1 MKWVCTNLHCNDL
14 QKYPLR
20 AAPMRAGCVAVITG
34 AQDGRQRQPMRA
46 STAVRADRAAEASPV
61 VEAVTIAPSAI
72 RNTGS
77 AGIGEALSTHA
88 VTCWWKECLRSE
100 EHTSELQSL
109 MSISYA

>member
-34 AQDGRQRQPMRA
+34 SQDGRQRQPMRA

-88 VTCWWKECLRSE
+88 VPFRWKACLCARTSRSE
-100 EHTSELQSL
+100 GQT
-109 MSISYA
+109 

>member
-61 VEAVTIAPSAI
+61 GAAVTIAPPAI
-72 RNTGS
+72 RTTGS
-77 AGIGEALSTHA
+77 AGLGAALSTHA
-88 VTCWWKECLRSE
+88 VSLWLAVCFGISE
-100 EHTSELQSL
+100 AH
-109 MSISYA
+109 SIGE